1 MIKRLLKS
9 LREFKRPAWITM
21 LVMMGEVGME
31 MLIPLKMADLIDI
44 GFANA
49 DLSYI
54 VKTGLILISF
64 ALCSLMFGLLGSFV
78 GARAGTGFGKNL
90 REDMFRNVQTF
101 SFANI
106 DKFST
111 SSLITRLTTDVSNV
125 QNTFT
130 MAIRM
135 AVRTP
140 VTLLFAVTMTFV
152 ISWKLAL
159 LVLATIPVLSTALIL
174 LARKVFPIFAQ
185 IFKKVDRMN
194 NTVQENLRGIRVVK
208 SFVREDYER
217 GKFNAVSNEIYSEF
231 SRVERIL
238 VWNGPIM
245 MFVSYTAMILVVWL
259 GAHFIVNGE
268 PVTFRFMG
276 DVFTTGL
283 LTSIIAY
290 AMQILMSCMGL
301 SMIFV
306 MMTISRESMRRIYE
320 VLEENTTIT
329 DPEHPVTHVRDGSI
343 EFRNVS
349 FSYAGD
355 ENRECLTDVD
365 LRIPTGATVGIIGS
379 TGSSKSTLVQ
389 LIPRLYDVTEGQVLV
404 GGVDV
409 RNYDMVALR
418 DAVAM
423 VLQKNVLFSGTIKE
437 NMRWGDPDASDE
449 EIIHALKLAAA
460 DGFIEEFP
468 DKYDT
473 YIEQGGSNVSGGQRQ
488 RLCIARALLKKPKV
502 LILDDS
508 TSAVDTATDAQI
520 QRSFREYI
528 PDTTKLIIAQ
538 RISSVQ
544 DADMIIVMDGGR
556 INAAGTHEELLKSNP
571 IYREV
576 YESQRKGDGT
586 DGRQ

>member
-9 LREFKRPAWITM
+9 LREFKRPAILTM
-21 LVMMGEVGME
+21 IVMMGEVGME

-64 ALCSLMFGLLGSFV
+64 AVCSLLFGLLGAII
-78 GARAGTGFGKNL
+78 GAKAGTGFGRNL
-90 REDMFRNVQTF
+90 REDMFKNVQTF
-101 SFANI
+101 SFSNI

-111 SSLITRLTTDVSNV
+111 SSLITRLTTDVTNV

-130 MAIRM
+130 MAIKM

-140 VTLLFAVTMTFV
+140 VTLLFSVIMTFV
-152 ISWKLAL
+152 ISWKIAL
-159 LVLATIPVLSTALIL
+159 LMLATIPILFTALML
-174 LARKVFPIFAQ
+174 LAKTVFPLFTRV
-185 IFKKVDRMN
+185 FKKYDRLN

-217 GKFNAVSNEIYSEF
+217 NKFNTASNEIYGDF
-231 SRVERIL
+231 SRIERIL
-238 VWNGPIM
+238 AWNGPIM
-245 MFVSYTAMILVVWL
+245 MFIAYGAMLLICWI

-276 DVFTTGL
+276 EVFTTGL
-283 LTSIIAY
+283 LTSIISY
-290 AMQILMSCMGL
+290 AMQILGSCMGL

-306 MMTISRESMRRIYE
+306 MMTMSRESMRRINE
-320 VLEENTTIT
+320 VLEEKTTIT
-329 DPEHPVTHVRDGSI
+329 NPESPVTAIRDGSI
-343 EFRNVS
+343 EFRNVD
-349 FSYAGD
+349 FSYAG
-355 ENRECLTDVD
+355 ENGNLCLTDVN
-365 LRIPTGATVGIIGS
+365 LKIPSGATVGIIGG

-389 LIPRLYDVTEGQVLV
+389 LIPRLYDVTDGSVRV

-409 RNYDMVALR
+409 RDYDMEALR

-437 NMRWGDPDASDE
+437 NMRWGDPDATDE

-473 YIEQGGSNVSGGQRQ
+473 YIEQGGANVSGGQRQ

-508 TSAVDTATDAQI
+508 TSAVDTATDAMI

-544 DADMIIVMDGGR
+544 DADMIIVMDGGT
-556 INAAGTHEELLKSNP
+556 INAVGTHEELLRENP

-576 YESQRKGDGT
+576 YESQRKGDSK
-586 DGRQ
+586 DGR

>member
-1 MIKRLLKS
+1 MIKRLLGS
-9 LREFKRPAWITM
+9 LREFRRPALITM

-31 MLIPLKMADLIDI
+31 MLIPLKMADLIDV

-64 ALCSLMFGLLGSFV
+64 ALLSLMFGLLGSFV

-140 VTLLFAVTMTFV
+140 VTLLFAVIMTFV

-159 LVLATIPVLSTALIL
+159 LVLATIPILSTALIL
-174 LARKVFPIFAQ
+174 LARKVFPVFVR

-217 GKFNAVSNEIYSEF
+217 DKFNEVSNEIYSEF
-231 SRVERIL
+231 SGVERTL
-238 VWNGPIM
+238 AWNGPIM
-245 MFVSYTAMILVVWL
+245 MFISYAAMLLVVWVS
-259 GAHFIVNGE
+259 AHFIVNGE
-268 PVTFRFMG
+268 PVTVKLMG

-283 LTSIIAY
+283 LTSVIAY
-290 AMQILMSCMGL
+290 SMQILMSCMGL

-306 MMTISRESMRRIYE
+306 MVTISRESMRRIDE
-320 VLEENTTIT
+320 VLEEKTTIT
-329 DPEHPVTHVRDGSI
+329 NPEQPVTEVRDGSI

-355 ENRECLTDVD
+355 ESRECLTDVD
-365 LRIPTGATVGIIGS
+365 LRIPTGATVGIIGG

-409 RNYDMVALR
+409 RQYDMVALR

-437 NMRWGDPDASDE
+437 NMRWGDPNATDE

-468 DKYDT
+468 DKYDS

-544 DADMIIVMDGGR
+544 DADMIIIMDGGK
-556 INAAGTHEELLKSNP
+556 INAVGTHEELLRDNP

-576 YESQRKGDGT
+576 YESQRKGDST
-586 DGRQ
+586 DGSK